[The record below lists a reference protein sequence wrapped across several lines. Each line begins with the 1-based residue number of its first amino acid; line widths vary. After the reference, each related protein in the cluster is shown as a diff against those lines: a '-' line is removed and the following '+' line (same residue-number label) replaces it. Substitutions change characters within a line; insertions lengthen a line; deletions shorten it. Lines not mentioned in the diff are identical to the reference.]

1 MVAAVLVI
9 LAGMLAQFG
18 IVALIADGYGTLAWG
33 FMVVYIIPLLT
44 IGVWRLIKV
53 ARNKNFLS
61 DEPSS
66 R

>member
-1 MVAAVLVI
+1 LVI

-44 IGVWRLIKV
+44 IGVWRLIND

>member
-1 MVAAVLVI
+1 LVI

-53 ARNKNFLS
+53 AENK
-61 DEPSS
+61 SS
-66 R
+66 FNDQVSP

>member
-33 FMVVYIIPLLT
+33 FMAVYIIPLLT

-53 ARNKNFLS
+53 AENKNAFNDQVS
-61 DEPSS
+61 P
-66 R
+66 